1 MWQYE
6 NVHVIQ
12 SALRDKLNDGYTH
25 CLTGPL
31 ILEIST
37 LVSDPNFRYVKQM
50 TSCKLA
56 SYNKSFMLSI
66 CRLEKACLH
75 NKLLTSMND
84 IGKAP
89 KKAEFSIL
97 RFEIRG
103 VLCSGRSDRI

>member
-1 MWQYE
+1 
-6 NVHVIQ
+6 
-12 SALRDKLNDGYTH
+12 LLNRAIDIGNFDT
-25 CLTGPL
+25 
-31 ILEIST
+31 
-37 LVSDPNFRYVKQM
+37 VSDPNFRYVKQM

-75 NKLLTSMND
+75 NKLLTRMND
-84 IGKAP
+84 IGQAP
-89 KKAEFSIL
+89 MLRKSVKKAEFSIL